1 MTKFDLLAVF
11 DLTATILLLVWST
24 NLLVTTLKLR
34 AEEKAEA
41 AAMTAKRRR
50 RAERYRRRLIKHN
63 REVLWEALRRNLI

>member
-11 DLTATILLLVWST
+11 DLTATILLFVWST

-41 AAMTAKRRR
+41 TAVTARKRRS
-50 RAERYRRRLIKHN
+50 AERYRRRLIKHN